1 MATVELLQEK
11 MLNARRELH
20 EAIDISIELRRHSP
34 QSKDAVV
41 KIWEEFMGQF
51 FGYIKKK
58 SKESKDNLLAGI
70 SWTRLKLF

>member
-20 EAIDISIELRRHSP
+20 EAIDISIELRRQSS
-34 QSKDAVV
+34 QSKEAVV